1 MKVHYECAACFL
13 RQTREALDLA
23 SDDKELKMDVTEM
36 IVKIVSENFRRGGV
50 SNVIGT
56 EIHRTIKKETE
67 NPDPYIKEREISN
80 DIALQYL
87 PHVEKLL
94 SDDDNFKNYLK
105 VAIAGNVI
113 DFGALGLE
121 TDMESLIIETMKK
134 EPSVDDSK
142 ELEYELE
149 NADTVLYLA
158 DNIGEIVFDKILIEK
173 IKDYGVDI
181 TVALKEKP
189 ILNDAC
195 IEDAL
200 KIGLDEVSKL
210 TSTGTDSIGIIEE
223 DMSSE
228 FMELFKES
236 DVIIA
241 KGLGNY
247 EGLGEMELNEKP
259 VFCLLNAKCKPVA
272 RDIGVSMGDNIVL
285 KLNPRVR

>member
-23 SDDKELKMDVTEM
+23 SDDDELKMDVTEKV
-36 IVKIVSENFRRGGV
+36 VKIISENFHRGGV

-56 EIHRTIKKETE
+56 NIHRTIKDETG
-67 NPDPYIKEREISN
+67 NNDPYIMEREISN
-80 DIALQYL
+80 DIAMQYL
-87 PHVEKLL
+87 PNVEKILEKDRNL
-94 SDDDNFKNYLK
+94 KNYLQ
-105 VAIAGNVI
+105 VAIAGNVL
-113 DFGALGLE
+113 DFGALGLD
-121 TDMESLIIETMKK
+121 TDMESLIVKTMRK
-134 EPSVDDSK
+134 EPAIDNSK
-142 ELEYELE
+142 ELEEELIKSE
-149 NADTVLYLA
+149 TVLFLA

-173 IKDYGVDI
+173 INNYQVDV

-200 KIGLDEVSKL
+200 KIGLDQVSSL

-223 DMSSE
+223 DVSE
-228 FMELFKES
+228 EFLELFNKS
-236 DVIIA
+236 DMVIA

-247 EGLGEMELNEKP
+247 EGLGEMELGEKP

-272 RDIGVSMGDNIVL
+272 RDIGVNPGDNIVL
-285 KLNPRVR
+285 KLNP

>member
-13 RQTREALDLA
+13 RQTREALNLA
-23 SDDKELKMDVTEM
+23 SDDDELKMDVTEKV
-36 IVKIVSENFRRGGV
+36 VKIISENFHRGGV

-56 EIHRTIKKETE
+56 NIHRTIKDETG
-67 NPDPYIKEREISN
+67 NNDPYIMEREISN
-80 DIALQYL
+80 DLAMQYL
-87 PHVEKLL
+87 PNVEKILEKDRNL
-94 SDDDNFKNYLK
+94 KNYLK
-105 VAIAGNVI
+105 VAIAGNVL
-113 DFGALGLE
+113 DFGALGLD
-121 TDMESLIIETMKK
+121 TDMESLIVKTMRK
-134 EPSVDDSK
+134 EPAIDNSK
-142 ELEYELE
+142 ELEEELIKSE
-149 NADTVLYLA
+149 TVLFLA

-173 IKDYGVDI
+173 INNYQVDV

-223 DMSSE
+223 DVSE
-228 FMELFKES
+228 EFLELFNKS
-236 DVIIA
+236 DMVIA

-247 EGLGEMELNEKP
+247 EGLGEMELGEKP

-272 RDIGVSMGDNIVL
+272 RDIGVNLGDNIVL
-285 KLNPRVR
+285 RLNP

>member
-13 RQTREALDLA
+13 RQTREALNLA
-23 SDDKELKMDVTEM
+23 SDDDELKMDVTEKV
-36 IVKIVSENFRRGGV
+36 VKIISENFHRGGV

-56 EIHRTIKKETE
+56 NIHRTIKDETG
-67 NPDPYIKEREISN
+67 NNDPYIMEREISN
-80 DIALQYL
+80 DLAMQYL
-87 PHVEKLL
+87 PNVEKILEKDRNL
-94 SDDDNFKNYLK
+94 KNYLK
-105 VAIAGNVI
+105 VAIAGNVL
-113 DFGALGLE
+113 DFGALGLD
-121 TDMESLIIETMKK
+121 TDMESLIVKTMRK
-134 EPSVDDSK
+134 EPAIDNSK
-142 ELEYELE
+142 ELEEELIKSE
-149 NADTVLYLA
+149 TVLFLA

-173 IKDYGVDI
+173 INNYQVDV

-223 DMSSE
+223 DVSE
-228 FMELFKES
+228 EFLELFNKS
-236 DVIIA
+236 DIVIA

-247 EGLGEMELNEKP
+247 EGLGEMELGEKP

-272 RDIGVSMGDNIVL
+272 RDIGVNLGDNIVL
-285 KLNPRVR
+285 RLNP